1 MITTLNSTTRYAYIL
16 IRTSEIVVNEEYY
29 IYDFN
34 GIVGT
39 VGGSLGLFVG
49 FSFLHCMLFF
59 LSSLRNKCGKWCN
72 IHQRL
77 SMCWIVC
84 RVIYVV
90 MSAIFLHLQK
100 VWNKMCVF
108 LFSPMYKLI
117 LELKADHKLKML
129 WKFFGLAWLKAC
141 QNTIII
147 QIHYPLSKQ
156 QAMKYW
162 IMLLCYNGSFGRFN
176 NSLIMKLSI

>member
-1 MITTLNSTTRYAYIL
+1 MFTPSYGLQRWLLMRSTTFMTSTESLEQWEGHWVYLLGSHSCNACCSSWAVSVISVRSD
-16 IRTSEIVVNEEYY
+16 RTHIKP
-29 IYDFN
+29 
-34 GIVGT
+34 
-39 VGGSLGLFVG
+39 LL
-49 FSFLHCMLFF
+49 
-59 LSSLRNKCGKWCN
+59 
-72 IHQRL
+72 
-77 SMCWIVC
+77 MCWIVC
-84 RVIYVV
+84 REIYVV

-156 QAMKYW
+156 QTMKYW